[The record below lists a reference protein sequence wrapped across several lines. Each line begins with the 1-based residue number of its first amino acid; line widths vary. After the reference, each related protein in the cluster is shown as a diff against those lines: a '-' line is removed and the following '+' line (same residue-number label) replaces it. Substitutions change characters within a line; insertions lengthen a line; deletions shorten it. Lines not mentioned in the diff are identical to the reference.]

1 MNNLTKTIVYV
12 LLVIAAIFFGTN
24 FYSNYKAGKV
34 RGETELS
41 TDDKDRDNSP
51 AAPQTTDT
59 NAAPAATPATNA
71 VAQDTNQAVPPPEGT
86 AATNVAASTNEIVQ
100 ATNAASPAPTE
111 AKAPETEKAPT
122 KSRGQGSMLGYL
134 GGFLVTIFALGFFV
148 AKDVSNMM
156 GQGAIDFLFNDDL
169 KGVYDPKYEEALNAV
184 HQGKH
189 LEAIQILREFLQEN
203 PHAQYAALEI
213 AEIYEKKLN
222 NNLAAAL
229 EYEEVLKKKLPP
241 ERWGWAAIHLCNL
254 YSKMG
259 KTDKTLE
266 LLRRIVKEHGETAA
280 AKKAAKRLAM
290 FESGGDSTSLS
301 TDVPEGMEP
310 PTVAQTPSAA
320 AAAPQKPAIVV
331 KVRGKA
337 EPKEEAAASNLP
349 PGFRPKK

>member
-12 LLVIAAIFFGTN
+12 VLVIAAIWFGTQ
-24 FYSNYKAGKV
+24 FYSNYKAGKA
-34 RGETELS
+34 RGETELT
-41 TDDKDRDNSP
+41 TDDSRDSAAKP
-51 AAPQTTDT
+51 AAPE
-59 NAAPAATPATNA
+59 APPATNA
-71 VAQDTNQAVPPPEGT
+71 VAQDTNAVAPAPEGT
-86 AATNVAASTNEIVQ
+86 PATNVVAETNAAP
-100 ATNAASPAPTE
+100 ATNAVTTAP
-111 AKAPETEKAPT
+111 APETPEPKEA
-122 KSRGQGSMLGYL
+122 KSKGQGSMIGYL
-134 GGFLVTIFALGFFV
+134 GAFLVTIFALGFFV
-148 AKDVSNMM
+148 AKDVSNML
-156 GQGAIDFLFNDDL
+156 GQGTIDFLFNDDL

-184 HQGKH
+184 HKGQF

-222 NNLAAAL
+222 NHLAAAL
-229 EYEEVLKKKLPP
+229 EYEEVLKKKLQP

-259 KTDKTLE
+259 KSEKTLE
-266 LLRRIVKEHGETAA
+266 LLRRIVKEYGQTAA

-290 FESGGDSTSLS
+290 YESGGDDTSLS

-310 PTVAQTPSAA
+310 LPTVPKVSPAA
-320 AAAPQKPAIVV
+320 PAAAPEKPGLVV

-337 EPKEEAAASNLP
+337 PGAAAAKEEPASNLP